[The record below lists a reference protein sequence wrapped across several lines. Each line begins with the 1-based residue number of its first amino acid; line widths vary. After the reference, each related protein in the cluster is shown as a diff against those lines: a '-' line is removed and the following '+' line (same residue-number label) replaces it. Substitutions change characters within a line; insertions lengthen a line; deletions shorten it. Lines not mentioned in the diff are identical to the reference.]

1 MPLLSNA
8 KRIRALLEEFQS
20 KRIAI
25 PCFCSENT
33 YTMEGILAGAS
44 RVSQSLGLDTV
55 AVFIAVTANYPGRQQ
70 LKNYTSLGSIEEGFI
85 AFRSDL
91 ERLSRPD
98 GPFANVL
105 VVPSLDHGQCD
116 EDELLFEEGKDFWG
130 CVMYDCSGLSLDEN
144 RKRTAEFVKKHKDD
158 YIIEGCVDEIVESGE
173 PGKMQLTDPEQA
185 RIFWEETG
193 VDLMVVNL
201 GTEHRATKSELKYH
215 GDLAREISSLVGN
228 KLVLHGTSSLTE
240 EDLPKLADDGVCK
253 VNIWAALETEAAQK
267 MTEGHI
273 RNIGKILSKEQ
284 IQALFE
290 DGWLGEK
297 AVEHSRENGPALEHM
312 TEVHRRNE
320 LKVPTISRLVEQ
332 YFLSFGYE
340 KLAHHGNK

>member
-1 MPLLSNA
+1 MPLLSDA
-8 KRIRALLEEFQS
+8 KKVRSLLEEFQS

-44 RVSQSLGLDTV
+44 RVSQSLGMDTV

-105 VVPSLDHGQCD
+105 VIPSLDHGQCD
-116 EDELLFEEGKDFWG
+116 DDEFLFEDGKDFWG

-144 RKRTAEFVKKHKDD
+144 RKRTAEFVKKYKDD

-173 PGKMQLTDPEQA
+173 TDKMQLTEPKQA
-185 RIFWEETG
+185 KVFLEETG
-193 VDLMVVNL
+193 IDLMVANL
-201 GTEHRATKSELKYH
+201 GTEHRATRSELKYH
-215 GDLAREISSLVGN
+215 GDLAREISSAVGN

-240 EDLPKLADDGVCK
+240 EDLPKLADDGICK
-253 VNIWAALETEAAQK
+253 VNIWAVLETEAAQN
-267 MTEGHI
+267 MAEAHI
-273 RNIGKILSKEQ
+273 RNIGKILSEEE
-284 IQALFE
+284 IQTLFE
-290 DGWLGEK
+290 DGWLGKK
-297 AVEHSRENGPALEHM
+297 AAEHSREHCPTLEHT
-312 TEVHRRNE
+312 TEVYRRNE
-320 LKVPTISRLVEQ
+320 LKVPIVSRLVEQ
-332 YFLSFGYE
+332 YFLALGYE
-340 KLAHHGNK
+340 RLALHGK